1 LFYEIVKHDS
11 SYWISSNIIFEMNAL
26 GKIIHYIPKHS
37 LKFGFASNHKFIE
50 TIAYAGVRY
59 MTIFTVLEV
68 LIFPRWKSTPQYIVQ
83 ILNNK
88 DKTYLCLF
96 LMGCMSIRTINFD
109 LI

>member
-1 LFYEIVKHDS
+1 MTVHI
-11 SYWISSNIIFEMNAL
+11 IGSNIGIFEMNAL

-37 LKFGFASNHKFIE
+37 LKFGLLQ
-50 TIAYAGVRY
+50 TINLLKRLL
-59 MTIFTVLEV
+59 MLVLGYDDIHS
-68 LIFPRWKSTPQYIVQ
+68 LRHFFHGGKSTPQYIVQ

>member
-1 LFYEIVKHDS
+1 
-11 SYWISSNIIFEMNAL
+11 MNAL

-37 LKFGFASNHKFIE
+37 LNLGLLQ
-50 TIAYAGVRY
+50 TINLLKRLLMLVLGY

-68 LIFPRWKSTPQYIVQ
+68 LIFPRWKKAPQYIVQ
-83 ILNNK
+83 ILNNGQN
-88 DKTYLCLF
+88 LSFVF